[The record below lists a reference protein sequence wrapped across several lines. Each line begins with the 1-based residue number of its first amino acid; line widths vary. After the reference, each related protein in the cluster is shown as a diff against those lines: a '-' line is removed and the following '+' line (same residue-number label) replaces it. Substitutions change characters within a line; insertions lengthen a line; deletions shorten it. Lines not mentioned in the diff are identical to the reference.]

1 MPVPPAE
8 WFAAGLWRRQ
18 RKVPLNVS
26 FLIFALRCIRS
37 QPLRH
42 LAPGP
47 PRPGLGVLFPRRKST
62 QKGAGDTPAP
72 FVCPIGRYQGRYPVA
87 TEFPQ
92 SLRLPRNRCGVLR
105 TSPVGP
111 RADGCFLPHKID
123 SSIPSKG
130 RQPKPDEKPAADQ
143 IPKNLVQWLR
153 SIKSDTDRLGKKRGP
168 GCPRRFFRPLLGVQK
183 WTRRRQNSAEGR
195 CPPIRRHLA
204 EKALLQQP
212 LLPEGHIGVIRHD
225 DVVRQADM
233 HRLQGLFDL

>member
-47 PRPGLGVLFPRRKST
+47 PRPGPGVLFPRRKST
-62 QKGAGDTPAP
+62 QKGAGDTPDP

-123 SSIPSKG
+123 SSIPTKG
-130 RQPKPDEKPAADQ
+130 RQPKLDEQPATDQ
-143 IPKNLVQWLR
+143 MPKSR
-153 SIKSDTDRLGKKRGP
+153 SSVAAQQQGLSRPIGQKMGVRGFP
-168 GCPRRFFRPLLGVQK
+168 G
-183 WTRRRQNSAEGR
+183 
-195 CPPIRRHLA
+195 
-204 EKALLQQP
+204 ALLPTFSAQ
-212 LLPEGHIGVIRHD
+212 EK
-225 DVVRQADM
+225 
-233 HRLQGLFDL
+233 